1 METNKAIEIYLPS
14 ITDSLIKEMSKR
26 QSAITEILKG
36 TPFEKDTNAI
46 FEHLVRVQG
55 ALHYKEIEIQS
66 HKEQNQRLLD
76 IVEALIALQE
86 LPKEMKI
93 GFGVWSINLPHIM
106 VSDTALYLRKTLME
120 LFNNTPSLFIG
131 GYDNDGNEIVLNP
144 NNKSHLK
151 TKKKELEEIKAML
164 TNLKKHPGPA
174 TYTKDTPSGITDTF
188 RMLCAIKGFCK
199 FDGFDGWGKRS
210 NAKRNECIF
219 KCLQVFGYTTIKDT
233 KNAMERADQRNYEKN
248 RVSAAEKSNIV
259 FISPPCK

>member
-1 METNKAIEIYLPS
+1 MGTKKVIEIYLPNM
-14 ITDSLIKEMSKR
+14 TDSLNKEMLEK

-55 ALHYKEIEIQS
+55 ALHYKEIKIQS

-86 LPKEMKI
+86 SPKGMKI
-93 GFGVWSINLPHIM
+93 VFGVWSIDLPQIM
-106 VSDTALYLRKTLME
+106 VSDTALYLRKSLME

-131 GYDNDGNEIVLNP
+131 GFDDDGNEIVLNP

-151 TKKKELEEIKAML
+151 TKKKELEEVKDML
-164 TNLKKHPGPA
+164 INLKKHPGPA
-174 TYTKDTPSGITDTF
+174 TYTKDTPSGIKDTF
-188 RMLCAIKGFCK
+188 RMLCAIKGFCN
-199 FDGFDGWGKRS
+199 FDGFYRWGKRG

-219 KCLQVFGYTTIKDT
+219 KCLQVFGYTTIKETTDA
-233 KNAMERADQRNYEKN
+233 KERADQRNYKKTS
-248 RVSAAEKSNIV
+248 VSAAEKKDIV
-259 FISPPCK
+259 FISPPL